1 MNFLVLPITFLC
13 ALSLAGC
20 GGSEQSDASVERG
33 ASVFDKY
40 NTICVQ
46 NDSSRSISSRG
57 DGSEISPEGFLV
69 RPGESACAAASPD
82 AGRINQEMMSDTG
95 PSWTTKLYRKSES
108 GKRGQNTDRPF
119 LEICD
124 NAFNYRSSPYTFNL
138 SCGGNPFSLTVEF
151 KSPQVNIIFA
161 DQ

>member
-1 MNFLVLPITFLC
+1 MPITFLC

-20 GGSEQSDASVERG
+20 GGGEESDASVERG

-40 NTICVQ
+40 YTICVQ

-57 DGSEISPEGFLV
+57 DGSARSPEGFFV
-69 RPGESACAAASPD
+69 RPGESACASASPD
-82 AGRINQEMMSDTG
+82 AGGINQEMMSDTG

-108 GKRGQNTDRPF
+108 EKRGQSTNSPY

-124 NAFNYRSSPYTFNL
+124 NAFDYRPSPYTFNL

-151 KSPQVNIIFA
+151 KTPQVNITFA